1 MLGVTVSA
9 QAQDYRNSS
18 NSPHI
23 YSSQGEYLGNLNN
36 NQYDPNSVANQYG
49 AGSPY
54 RSNGVNNRYSPNYMP
69 GLTHHD
75 D

>member
-1 MLGVTVSA
+1 MRTLISGIAAVMLGFTVSA

-36 NQYDPNSVANQYG
+36 NQYDPNSVARTYLKI
-49 AGSPY
+49 
-54 RSNGVNNRYSPNYMP
+54 V
-69 GLTHHD
+69 
-75 D
+75 